1 MKLAFSL
8 LLGISFVMTFANGS
22 SLQAQSIPMSL
33 TTPGTN
39 NVMTI
44 TVRADTSLLGSSSDS
59 KPFNMTGGYT
69 VYLDSTYDA
78 NSRAPTLNNL
88 AFNLDNPGNI
98 LMNNTGGNFHLK
110 WLFGAVNEYAS
121 ATTLNGTPM
130 SPNGPNP
137 LQAKPPS
144 T

>member
-1 MKLAFSL
+1 MKRMFSL
-8 LLGISFVMTFANGS
+8 LAGIFFVMSLSNGS
-22 SLQAQSIPMSL
+22 YLQAQSVPMSL

-44 TVRADTSLLGSSSDS
+44 TVRADTSLLGSSSDT

-88 AFNLDNPGNI
+88 SFQPGQSRQHPDEQHGRQ
-98 LMNNTGGNFHLK
+98 L
-110 WLFGAVNEYAS
+110 
-121 ATTLNGTPM
+121 
-130 SPNGPNP
+130 SP
-137 LQAKPPS
+137 
-144 T
+144 